1 MTKVTGF
8 IASNKGFWPNNFVS
22 RLGYVNEDCVV
33 TDPDVEISE
42 ERLEVVMKN
51 VLTDDEIEIIKLY
64 FDGRAIFKIAEQK
77 EMTLDDTVKAIKDA
91 LQKMADP
98 KLLNEF
104 MVMPMS
110 AVLNLTGSYP
120 EKANFPIV
128 LLTPGEKEILTLA
141 ARMLKMFNC
150 RVVHVRR
157 EGDFTRDGYIAIKY
171 ISEDGTKG
179 ELCTPHFDRTSMFRN
194 MKVATSYTLKE
205 LGVDDV

>member
-8 IASNKGFWPNNFVS
+8 IASDKGFWPNNFVS

-77 EMTLDDTVKAIKDA
+77 EMTLDDTVKALKDA

-110 AVLNLTGSYP
+110 AVLNLMGSYP

-128 LLTPGEKEILTLA
+128 LLTPGEKEILMLA

-179 ELCTPHFDRTSMFRN
+179 ELCTPHFDRTSMFRE
-194 MKVATSYTLKE
+194 MKVGVSYTLKE
-205 LGVDDV
+205 LGIADV